1 VLSRTAVVER
11 ITSHADVGAARLS
24 REGRQHFGMLGSA
37 LPDLPVTN
45 RAREEEKPRPGGSLF
60 VEAEPVR
67 YRGRLPATGHP
78 SLARILERLL
88 IYWQAGW

>member
-1 VLSRTAVVER
+1 MV
-11 ITSHADVGAARLS
+11 
-24 REGRQHFGMLGSA
+24 
-37 LPDLPVTN
+37 
-45 RAREEEKPRPGGSLF
+45 
-60 VEAEPVR
+60 VEAEPMG